1 MCAAGEGIVPWKEV
15 KRLLD
20 ACGVKAPFVVHFEYK
35 FDETDLVKTVKR
47 ELDFFKGVF
56 G

>member
-1 MCAAGEGIVPWKEV
+1 MPWKEV

-20 ACGVKAPFVVHFEYK
+20 ACAVTAPFTVHFEYK
-35 FDETDLVKTVKR
+35 FDEKDLVKTVKG
-47 ELDFFKGVF
+47 ELDFFKSVF